1 MGETFTLNEF
11 TIIEI
16 TGKGEGVKAKSEK
29 HRIFAPAREGKQAE
43 RVEKRTWKNDDL
55 WRNCWRA
62 T

>member
-1 MGETFTLNEF
+1 MGEAFTLNEL
-11 TIIEI
+11 TIMEI
-16 TGKGEGVKAKSEK
+16 MGKGEGVKAKSEK
-29 HRIFAPAREGKQAE
+29 HRMCAPAREGKQAE